1 MYMYIYIYIYI
12 YLCVCVCFLSLS
24 LLVFQ
29 VCIIAT
35 KRHNF
40 PSRSAQ
46 GRHGKHHPYAVRLVQ
61 TTSAGQAP
69 PRESLNN
76 DRAVSKFFRTMWK
89 RLQVE
94 TIPYR
99 CILVT

>member
-1 MYMYIYIYIYI
+1 M
-12 YLCVCVCFLSLS
+12 CVCVCLCVFSLSLS

-35 KRHNF
+35 KRHDF
-40 PSRSAQ
+40 PTARKT
-46 GRHGKHHPYAVRLVQ
+46 RNPYVRLVQ

-76 DRAVSKFFRTMWK
+76 GLCRSFSGPCGNDCRWK
-89 RLQVE
+89 SYPIDV
-94 TIPYR
+94 Y
-99 CILVT
+99 